1 MFEEVKKTS
10 AYWKLIN
17 KATNC
22 IERKRAIG
30 PLKRNDGTLA
40 LMDKDKAERMN
51 SYFTTIGENL
61 INSLPLP
68 SEHAMVDGNI
78 TSSLIPAPSFSLL
91 TNQVVEEKVNR
102 LKANK
107 SSGPDEVS
115 PKLLKL
121 AGKAIVP
128 ALIDIFNYSI
138 KHRTVFSSWKTARL
152 TPIFK
157 KDDQTDCGNYR
168 PVSLLSV
175 PSKILE
181 AVVNDRL
188 VQHVFWDNQ
197 LITERQWAYRR
208 GYSTELLLI
217 HLTEIWRRAVDS
229 DRVVAVAFVDFRKA
243 FDSVSHEILV
253 KKLEYRFG
261 VTGPLLD
268 WI

>member
-1 MFEEVKKTS
+1 
-10 AYWKLIN
+10 
-17 KATNC
+17 
-22 IERKRAIG
+22 
-30 PLKRNDGTLA
+30 
-40 LMDKDKAERMN
+40 MDKDKAERMN

-68 SEHAMVDGNI
+68 SEHDMVDGNI

-128 ALIDIFNYSI
+128 ALTDIFNYSN

-188 VQHVFWDNQ
+188 VQHVFRDNQ
-197 LITERQWAYRR
+197 LITERQ
-208 GYSTELLLI
+208 
-217 HLTEIWRRAVDS
+217 
-229 DRVVAVAFVDFRKA
+229 
-243 FDSVSHEILV
+243 
-253 KKLEYRFG
+253 
-261 VTGPLLD
+261 
-268 WI
+268 

>member
-1 MFEEVKKTS
+1 MSLPESKRKK
-10 AYWKLIN
+10 IN
-17 KATNC
+17 

-40 LMDKDKAERMN
+40 LMVKDKAERMN
-51 SYFTTIGENL
+51 SYFTTIGAENL

-121 AGKAIVP
+121 AGEAIVP
-128 ALIDIFNYSI
+128 ALTDIFNYSI

-157 KDDQTDCGNYR
+157 KGR
-168 PVSLLSV
+168 
-175 PSKILE
+175 
-181 AVVNDRL
+181 
-188 VQHVFWDNQ
+188 
-197 LITERQWAYRR
+197 
-208 GYSTELLLI
+208 
-217 HLTEIWRRAVDS
+217 S
-229 DRVVAVAFVDFRKA
+229 D
-243 FDSVSHEILV
+243 
-253 KKLEYRFG
+253 
-261 VTGPLLD
+261 
-268 WI
+268 